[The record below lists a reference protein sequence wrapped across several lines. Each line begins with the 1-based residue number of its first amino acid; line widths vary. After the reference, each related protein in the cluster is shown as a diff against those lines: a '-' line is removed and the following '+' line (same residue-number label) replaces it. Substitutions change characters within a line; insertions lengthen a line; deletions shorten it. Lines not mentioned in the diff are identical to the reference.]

1 MSWFLDLTT
10 RAKLLL
16 AFGLVVA
23 MGGAVTVTAYSTIG
37 GLLASQK
44 SVLDDDIASVLDL
57 LRLRAG
63 QNGVRIA
70 VLSMIVETSDAERE
84 RWHRFLRERSA
95 ETASVMQRIEGR
107 LRDDP
112 QFSTRFRELKAITED
127 YDRARE
133 ATLIPM
139 IRQGKL
145 EQAKALAADEQDER
159 YGRLNA
165 SRLELSDALEQRAL
179 ASARAADE
187 SGRRSIAIFTAVGVA
202 MLAVATLFALYLSAI
217 IATPLR
223 EASTLAERIAAG
235 DLAAAP
241 PRAARA
247 DEVGTLLRALGAML
261 EQLRRTTRDLTEG
274 VSVLG
279 SATSEILATTTQ
291 VASGA
296 SETATA
302 VSETTVTVEEV
313 KQTAQLA
320 SQKARYVAES
330 AQKVAEVSRAG
341 LRSVEEAIAGMGR
354 IETQM
359 GAVGGSIVR
368 LSEQGVAI
376 GEIIA
381 TVGDLAEQS
390 NLLAVNAAIEAA
402 RAGEQGKGFAV
413 VAQEVKSLAE
423 QSRQATAQVR
433 AILGDIQKATTVA
446 VLATEQGSKAVEAG
460 VRLSGEAGG
469 TIRQLAGSVADAAQ
483 AATQIAAS
491 SQQQIVGMDQVALAM
506 DNIKQASLQ
515 NVAGTRQAETAAHDL
530 NELGRKL
537 KDLAG
542 QFRL

>member
-1 MSWFLDLTT
+1 MTIGRKIIGGYALVIVLLAVVAAVAFQSLRTVETAYDTLLRVNV
-10 RAKLLL
+10 RAIVAANELLQEARDQTAQYRGLLL
-16 AFGLVVA
+16 YPEHRSRLLAELRESHRQFGALLEKVRDLSHAGAGLRLVDEIGAIEKQYRERQEEAIRLLERGNAKGAIALSDTLGVLVIALRDKCAAYIQLRQKQMDEAQSGVSAMIDRTFLVLASLSLLAIVAGVAFGA
-23 MGGAVTVTAYSTIG
+23 
-37 GLLASQK
+37 LL
-44 SVLDDDIASVLDL
+44 
-57 LRLRAG
+57 
-63 QNGVRIA
+63 
-70 VLSMIVETSDAERE
+70 TS
-84 RWHRFLRERSA
+84 S
-95 ETASVMQRIEGR
+95 I
-107 LRDDP
+107 
-112 QFSTRFRELKAITED
+112 TR
-127 YDRARE
+127 
-133 ATLIPM
+133 
-139 IRQGKL
+139 Q
-145 EQAKALAADEQDER
+145 
-159 YGRLNA
+159 
-165 SRLELSDALEQRAL
+165 
-179 ASARAADE
+179 
-187 SGRRSIAIFTAVGVA
+187 
-202 MLAVATLFALYLSAI
+202 
-217 IATPLR
+217 LR
-223 EASTLAERIAAG
+223 EAINRLS
-235 DLAAAP
+235 
-241 PRAARA
+241 
-247 DEVGTLLRALGAML
+247 
-261 EQLRRTTRDLTEG
+261 
-274 VSVLG
+274 S
-279 SATSEILATTTQ
+279 SSSEILATTTQ

-296 SETATA
+296 AETATA

-530 NELGRKL
+530 HKLGQALGAMAAPARGRA
-537 KDLAG
+537 D
-542 QFRL
+542 

>member
-1 MSWFLDLTT
+1 
-10 RAKLLL
+10 
-16 AFGLVVA
+16 VVA
-23 MGGAVTVTAYSTIG
+23 LGGVVTLTAHTTIDA
-37 GLLASQK
+37 LLASQK
-44 SVLDDDIASVLDL
+44 AVLEEDIANVMDL
-57 LRLRAG
+57 LRLRIE
-63 QNGVRIA
+63 QNGMRIA
-70 VLSMIVETSDAERE
+70 ALSMVTETSETERE
-84 RWHRFLRERSA
+84 RWHKVLGARGA
-95 ETASVMQRIEGR
+95 ETAALMQRVEAR

-112 QFSTRFRELKAITED
+112 RFSARLHELKAATAE

-133 ATLIPM
+133 TLLVPL
-139 IRQGKL
+139 IRQGKI
-145 EQAKALAADEQDER
+145 EQAKALAADDQDEL
-159 YGRLNA
+159 YARL
-165 SRLELSDALEQRAL
+165 SRIRLEMSDALQQRAGEAAL
-179 ASARAADE
+179 EANRA
-187 SGRRSIAIFTAVGVA
+187 GRRASQIFAFVGAATV
-202 MLAVATLFALYLSAI
+202 AVAALLALYLSAI

-223 EASTLAERIAAG
+223 SACAIAERIAAG
-235 DLAAAP
+235 DLSAAP
-241 PRAARA
+241 SQAARA
-247 DEVGTLLRALGAML
+247 DEVGKLMRALDAML
-261 EQLRRTTRDLTEG
+261 DQLRRTTRELTDG
-274 VSVLG
+274 VGVLSS
-279 SATSEILATTTQ
+279 SAAEILATTTQ

-313 KQTAQLA
+313 KQTAQVA

-330 AQKVAEVSRAG
+330 AQKVAQVSQAG

-354 IETQM
+354 IEAQM
-359 GAVGGSIVR
+359 SAVGESIVR
-368 LSEQGVAI
+368 LSEQGQPI

-433 AILGDIQKATTVA
+433 AILGDIQKATAAA

-460 VRLSGEAGG
+460 VRQSGEAGE
-469 TIRQLAGSVADAAQ
+469 TIRQLSESVADAAQ

-530 NELGRKL
+530 HELGQKL
-537 KDLAG
+537 KGLAER
-542 QFRL
+542 FRA